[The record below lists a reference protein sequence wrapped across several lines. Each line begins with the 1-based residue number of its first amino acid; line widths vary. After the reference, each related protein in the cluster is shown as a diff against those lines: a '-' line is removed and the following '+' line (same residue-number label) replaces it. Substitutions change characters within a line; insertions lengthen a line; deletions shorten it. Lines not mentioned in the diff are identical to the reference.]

1 MKKQG
6 NKRGYMGKTVRILI
20 AVFCLLSASIPAFAA
35 EEQQLVG
42 QTSTDKKSDSPAVEN
57 SGNSIDQAIDSARQ
71 KIKEDPSS
79 LKDKTGLGYLL
90 LKKGSLAEAEKVFD
104 EVLEVNGNYHE
115 AMTGKG
121 IVLSRMGK
129 DQEAEEVL
137 QNALQLNPNPVRT
150 YYELGLL
157 YEKRGD
163 FAQANTEYKKG
174 IEKFKQGRK

>member
-1 MKKQG
+1 
-6 NKRGYMGKTVRILI
+6 MGKAVRIMI
-20 AVFCLLSASIPAFAA
+20 VVFCLLSASILSFA
-35 EEQQLVG
+35 EEDQQLVG
-42 QTSTDKKSDSPAVEN
+42 QTSINEKSDSPAVEN
-57 SGNSIDQAIDSARQ
+57 PGNSIDQAIDSARQ

-79 LKDKTGLGYLL
+79 LKDKTALGYLL
-90 LKKGSLAEAEKVFD
+90 LKKGSLEEAGKVFD
-104 EVLEVNGNYHE
+104 EVLEVNGNYHK
-115 AMTGKG
+115 ALTGKG

-137 QNALQLNPNPVRT
+137 QNALQFNPNPVRT

-163 FAQANTEYKKG
+163 FVQANTEYKKG

>member
-1 MKKQG
+1 
-6 NKRGYMGKTVRILI
+6 MGKAVWLI
-20 AVFCLLSASIPAFAA
+20 IVVSCLLFAPVLSFA
-35 EEQQLVG
+35 GEEQQLAG
-42 QTSTDKKSDSPAVEN
+42 QSSADERSGSSAVEKN
-57 SGNSIDQAIDSARQ
+57 ENSIDQAIDSARQ
-71 KIKEDPSS
+71 KTEEDPSS
-79 LKDKTGLGYLL
+79 FKDRTVLGYLL
-90 LKKGSLAEAEKVFD
+90 LQKGSLEEAGKVFD
-104 EVLEVNGNYHE
+104 EALAINGYYHE

-137 QNALQLNPNPVRT
+137 QNALKLNPNPVRT

-163 FAQANTEYKKG
+163 FSRANTEYKKG